1 MGDGRIY
8 KICNTVRHLVNEMK
22 RAKKVIEKLI
32 DERIYKKEDFYY
44 PPFNNTTEI
53 IP

>member
-1 MGDGRIY
+1 M
-8 KICNTVRHLVNEMK
+8 
-22 RAKKVIEKLI
+22 VIEELI
-32 DERIYKKEDFYY
+32 NEGMYKKEDFYY